1 MLKISCFC
9 HNKKPNIKLLRGAG
23 KNEWQHILER
33 TGITL
38 IRRKLTIKTV

>member
-9 HNKKPNIKLLRGAG
+9 HNKKPDIKLLKKTG
-23 KNEWQHILER
+23 KNEWKDILKR
-33 TGITL
+33 SGIAL